1 MPHKST
7 LLFHST
13 SVLALVLTRQ
23 KNTEDF
29 VLYHVTA
36 ACLYTHRGRKCFELD
51 DLTFIQ
57 PLEVQTCT
65 GKALRRTPEERER
78 RKVEMSILLTALKIL
93 Y

>member
-29 VLYHVTA
+29 VLYRVAA

-57 PLEVQTCT
+57 PLSSARLHF
-65 GKALRRTPEERER
+65 KALRTPGERER